1 MDRERMNPTPAII
14 NVFWHPAVLEHNT
27 GRGFFQRPP
36 SPYLEVT
43 EPHPEGP
50 DRLRN
55 MHSVLQRGPLKP
67 YIQWH
72 AGRSA
77 TREELEAF
85 HESKY
90 IDMLEDVDRE
100 GGKRLAP
107 TTVMAPGSLDAAC
120 IAAGTT
126 LAAMNHLL
134 EGRGHLA
141 YALVRPPGHHAAP
154 AQADGYCFFNNI
166 GVAVEH
172 ALKQGVARVAVIDWD
187 VHHGNGTQEGFYDRD
202 DVLTVS
208 MHMDHGAWG
217 PSHPQT
223 GKTDETG
230 RGPGIGFNLNVP
242 LPMGTGD
249 EGYDYAMTE
258 LVLPAIKAF
267 APELLVIAAGQD
279 ASQFDPNGRQL
290 LTMAGFRR
298 LGQHARALA
307 DTYCNG
313 RLLLVQEGGYAL
325 SYAAYCLHATLEGV
339 LGVGP
344 LLDDP
349 IAYLPEDA
357 TTAMT
362 VIHAA
367 SFGIAQ
373 NRADTAQK
381 QTMNNGGI

>member
-1 MDRERMNPTPAII
+1 MAPTPANI
-14 NVFWHPAVLEHNT
+14 NIFWHPAVLTHNT

-36 SPYLEVT
+36 SSYLEVT
-43 EPHPEGP
+43 EPHPESP

-55 MHSVLQRGPLKP
+55 MHSVLQRGPIKP
-67 YIQWH
+67 YVQWH
-72 AGRSA
+72 TGRRA
-77 TREELEAF
+77 TLEELQAF
-85 HESKY
+85 HEPHY
-90 IDMLEDVDRE
+90 IDMLQDIERA

-107 TTVMAPGSLDAAC
+107 TTVIAPGSLDAARV
-120 IAAGTT
+120 AAGTT
-126 LAAMNHLL
+126 LAAMTHIL
-134 EGRGHLA
+134 EGRGLLA

-154 AQADGYCFFNNI
+154 AQADGYCLFNNI

-172 ALKQGVARVAVIDWD
+172 ARKRGIARVAVVDWD

-208 MHMDHGAWG
+208 LHMDHGAWG

-223 GKTDETG
+223 GKADEIG

-249 EGYDYAMTE
+249 DGYDYAVAE
-258 LVLPAIKAF
+258 LVLPAINAF
-267 APELLVIAAGQD
+267 APELLIVAAGQD

-307 DTYCNG
+307 DMHCDG

-325 SYAAYCLHATLEGV
+325 SYSAFCLHATLEGV
-339 LGVGP
+339 LGIGP

-357 TTAMT
+357 TVAM
-362 VIHAA
+362 AA
-367 SFGIAQ
+367 I
-373 NRADTAQK
+373 RAARTESIETAQ
-381 QTMNNGGI
+381 